1 MSRTTDIAITRKA
14 DVDLSAKQFYAV
26 KLTAANGCDLA
37 GASDAAGGEAVVGV
51 LQNKPTLGKAAEVLI
66 EGSITRGVAGAAFAV
81 GDPLK
86 TTAAGKFVKS
96 TAEAAGTL
104 VHVVGTALEAAA
116 ADLDVVEIQL
126 THYVINRAIS

>member
-14 DVDLSAKQFYAV
+14 DADLSAKQYFGV

-51 LQNKPTLGKAAEVLI
+51 LQNKPTSGKAAEVL
-66 EGSITRGVAGAAFAV
+66 TRGMTKVVAGGAFAV

-86 TTAAGKFVKS
+86 TTAAGKFVKA
-96 TAEAAGTL
+96 TGEAAGTL
-104 VHVVGTALEAAA
+104 VHVVATAFEAAA
-116 ADLDVVEIQL
+116 ADGDIVEAQL
-126 THYVINRAIS
+126 THYVINRAVS